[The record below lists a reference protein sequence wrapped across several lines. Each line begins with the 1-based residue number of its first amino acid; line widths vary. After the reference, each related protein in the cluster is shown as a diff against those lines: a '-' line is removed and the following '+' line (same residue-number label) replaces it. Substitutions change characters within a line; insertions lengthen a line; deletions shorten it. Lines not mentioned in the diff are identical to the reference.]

1 MGGGGN
7 FKISVIWGSANKLKW
22 AEKIDNSVMDP
33 LQLEREEYNQ
43 EIEGLDEIHSL
54 VSVKLQFEFLSWPK

>member
-1 MGGGGN
+1 MGGNGTFQN
-7 FKISVIWGSANKLKW
+7 FSNFGDGANQLKW

-33 LQLEREEYNQ
+33 LQLKREEYNQ

-54 VSVKLQFEFLSWPK
+54 VSVKLQLWT